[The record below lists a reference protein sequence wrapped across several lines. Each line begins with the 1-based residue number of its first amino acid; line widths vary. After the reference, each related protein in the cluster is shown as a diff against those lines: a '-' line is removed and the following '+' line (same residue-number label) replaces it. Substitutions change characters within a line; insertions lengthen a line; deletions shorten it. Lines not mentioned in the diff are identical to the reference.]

1 MLNSFQKLIEGSA
14 EMKTFQITCPDC
26 GKQEFGSLEQVFMT
40 YPVKGIY
47 ENGEMV
53 YDRDNPVVGNGQV
66 LAFQCQNC
74 GYEIQDKDGNSIT
87 DSIQLFAWVRHLS
100 SRK

>member
-1 MLNSFQKLIEGSA
+1 MVQRSI

-26 GKQEFGSLEQVFMT
+26 KKQEFGSLEQVFMT
-40 YPVKGIY
+40 YPIKAIR

-66 LAFQCQNC
+66 LGIKCMSC
-74 GYEIQDKDGNSIT
+74 GYEIQDKDGNPIT
-87 DSIQLFAWVRHLS
+87 DSIQVLAGIRHLS
-100 SRK
+100 SRN